1 MAILR
6 EFLAKLGLD
15 VDATSF
21 AKGELA
27 ASGIKLALEK
37 VVEWGKQAGEALLD
51 VAKDAIETAAKLD
64 ATSQS
69 IGLSTDALQEFDYV
83 ASQASIS
90 TEEMQQSITLLSR
103 SMFAAKQGGE
113 EQAKV
118 FSKLGVKITDAK
130 GKLRGAD
137 EVIGDVADKISKM
150 PAGTEKTAT
159 AMEVFGKS
167 GAKMLPLLNKGSEGI
182 AELRQEARDLG
193 LVLDKELI
201 AKGSEIDDTFS
212 SIKKIWGGIKFQVGA
227 GFFPDILKA
236 AKAVKEWIKS
246 NRELIRQSLESV
258 LRGIAKAGKIVYEVF
273 LFIQRNSDL
282 LVGALE
288 AMATVFLLLQARA
301 VWAARSMAA
310 AWIIANAPLLL
321 LSAALA
327 GILLFIDDFRMFLKY
342 GDEANTLTGVFLKNV
357 DKWMEP
363 KKDDPWWVTTI
374 KEFLGYVKDAI
385 QKLREL
391 DALINGSKMTE
402 QADAAAARPAW
413 DVQRQADTA
422 TALTARKRLAANQP
436 LTEAELAALDRLRNT
451 DPSQF
456 FSMPSGNPMDF
467 ALRTKNS
474 VGDLTTP
481 TLERATKGNTK
492 IVSSDFSPTFVFNGD
507 PKENGEIVEAKVVPM
522 IEQVLQKHLQHA
534 KDDD

>member
-37 VVEWGKQAGEALLD
+37 VVDWGKQAGEALLD
-51 VAKDAIETAAKLD
+51 VAKDAIETAAKFD
-64 ATSQS
+64 DTSQA
-69 IGLSTDALQEFDYV
+69 IGISTDALQELGYA
-83 ASQASIS
+83 ASQSGVDA
-90 TEEMQQSITLLSR
+90 EEMRQSITLLSR
-103 SMFAAKQGGE
+103 TMNAAKQGGE
-113 EQAKV
+113 EQAKM
-118 FSKLGVKITDAK
+118 FSKLGVKVKDAQ

-137 EVIGDVADKISKM
+137 DVIGDIADGLAKM
-150 PAGTEKTAT
+150 PDGAEKTAL
-159 AMEVFGKS
+159 ALELFGRG
-167 GAKMLPLLNKGSEGI
+167 GARMIPMLNEGSAGV
-182 AELRQEARDLG
+182 AKLRQEARDLG
-193 LVLDKELI
+193 IVLDKSLI
-201 AKGSEIDDTFS
+201 KQGAEIDDVLD
-212 SIKKIWGGIKFQVGA
+212 SIKALWKGIRLQVGA
-227 GFFPDILKA
+227 VFFPDILKA

-273 LFIQRNSDL
+273 LFVQRNSDL

-310 AWIIANAPLLL
+310 AWIVANAPLLL

-342 GDEANTLTGVFLKNV
+342 GDKANTLTGVFLKNV

-413 DVQRQADTA
+413 DIQRQADTA
-422 TALTARKRLAANQP
+422 TAMSARNRLAAGQKLNE
-436 LTEAELAALDRLRNT
+436 TELLALDRLRNT

-456 FSMPSGNPMDF
+456 FAMPSAKFSDF